1 MFTLFQLETL
11 FSATYA
17 SECLKRLN
25 EASECLEQFIY
36 QTFITKTLGYAVWDF
51 IMEWN
56 TVFGRERNIDYV
68 AMLHSGW
75 FFNSWGSFTESFRM
89 FFLCFQV
96 WWTTLVEKR
105 DVGFFW
111 VLSMMIAHHISFHFP
126 AKNLKCLLQAISVV
140 SIVVFRI
147 SEKALIQSG
156 RKSGRRQREH

>member
-96 WWTTLVEKR
+96 WWTTLVEKKGR
-105 DVGFFW
+105 GFL
-111 VLSMMIAHHISFHFP
+111 LSIINDDSTSYFFSF
-126 AKNLKCLLQAISVV
+126 S
-140 SIVVFRI
+140 
-147 SEKALIQSG
+147 
-156 RKSGRRQREH
+156 RQKFEMSLTGYFCCF